1 MSRLKEITSTEKL
14 LDFIRNKKSEAP
26 VPPSKP
32 TRLLPPFRMF
42 QTFRI
47 KFKPQTKA
55 VTIGVDIG
63 HQSLRLVKTIKKDDS
78 TWELLDYRS
87 VPFSHISS
95 RKSPEFANFLRSEMS
110 AFCGEGRD
118 MNLWA
123 IMSAAKV
130 NVRHIRIPK
139 VAKKQIENAVYWTI
153 KKETP
158 FDDKDTIFDFE
169 LQQEITEQGVKKW
182 LVMVYTAP
190 REEVNEI
197 SKLFSQ
203 VGLPLTGISITPFA
217 FQNITNT
224 GWIPAAD
231 GSIASLFIGNDFSRI
246 DIYDQGKLVM
256 TRGIKAG
263 INSMVELLM
272 ERLMVL
278 RREKSE
284 VDAIVPLISTEE
296 VRKVLFSFSP
306 DSLPLTEGEAGY
318 GLTEEEKFDVIL
330 PALERVVRQVE
341 RTFEHYTIHLKN
353 KKVGRIYVST
363 AMNVYRPFIEYVG
376 EQLGVESDVLDPLT
390 LQFQEPNRDFQ
401 QTSLSERVASI
412 PALGLA
418 LSNNDYTPNLLF
430 RFKDKEKAV
439 QTVRIDR
446 IASMVMIAAVLVAS
460 VFFLYQVQAAYQKKA
475 AITKLESQLLQ
486 YHPRVDRNI
495 VAQLSAG
502 AKDEQQMKRAY
513 GERYL
518 GMAVI
523 SELAALTPSNIRLIT
538 VKANLAGAASVKAG
552 EPAKEAGKEPA
563 KEAGKDAAGIVAKSV
578 VIEGVIF
585 GERKM
590 LDSMLAG
597 YVTKLESSPI
607 FRLINIQKNSVEPFK
622 KNDVLHFILDVK
634 IG

>member
-1 MSRLKEITSTEKL
+1 LSRLKEITSTEKL

-32 TRLLPPFRMF
+32 TRLVPPLRLF
-42 QTFRI
+42 QTFSG

-55 VTIGVDIG
+55 VTVGVDIG
-63 HQSLRLVKTIKKDDS
+63 HESLRLVKTIKKDDS

-95 RKSPEFANFLRSEMS
+95 RKSPEFVNFLRSEMS
-110 AFCGEGRD
+110 AFCGECRD

-158 FDDKDTIFDFE
+158 FDEKDTIFDFE
-169 LQQEITEQGVKKW
+169 IQQEVTEQSVKKW

-203 VGLPLTGISITPFA
+203 VGLHLTGISITPFA
-217 FQNITNT
+217 FQNIFNT

-272 ERLMVL
+272 EKLMVL
-278 RREKSE
+278 RRDKAA
-284 VDAIVPLISTEE
+284 VATIVPLITVEE
-296 VRKVLFSFSP
+296 VKRVLFTLSP
-306 DSLPLTEGEAGY
+306 DAPPLTEGETGY
-318 GLTEEEKFDVIL
+318 ELTEEEKFNVIL
-330 PALERVVRQVE
+330 PALERVVRQVD
-341 RTFEHYTIHLKN
+341 RTFEHYTVHLTN
-353 KKVGRIYVST
+353 KKVRRIYVST
-363 AMNVYRPFIEYVG
+363 AMNLYRPFVEYVG
-376 EQLGVESDVLDPLT
+376 EQLGVESDVLDPLN
-390 LQFQEPNRDFQ
+390 LQFQASDGKFQ
-401 QTSLSERVASI
+401 RTSISERVASI

-418 LSNNDYTPNLLF
+418 FSDNNYTPNLLF
-430 RFKDKEKAV
+430 RFKDKEKAL
-439 QTVRIDR
+439 QTVRINR
-446 IASMVMIAAVLVAS
+446 IASMVMIAAIMVS
-460 VFFLYQVQAAYQKKA
+460 FVFLLYQVQAAYQKEA

-495 VAQLSAG
+495 VAQIAAG

-523 SELAALTPSNIRLIT
+523 SELAALTPSNIRLIN

-552 EPAKEAGKEPA
+552 ESSKDAAKEPA
-563 KEAGKDAAGIVAKSV
+563 KGTGKDAAGIVPRSV

-585 GERKM
+585 GDRKL

-597 YVTKLESSPI
+597 YVTKLETSPI
-607 FRLINIQKNSVEPFK
+607 FRLINVQKNSVEPFK